1 MSQEQRTLSLR
12 TIFSRQLCL
21 CGRGHWV
28 TAPPSHSSP
37 LQGGA
42 SAETSVPVGVCRE
55 HPDEGK
61 CSLLHPDASCTLQ
74 STCLGEAGTELQG
87 SSGLQMPAMEW
98 SRCLGMASQRKP
110 NLLHNLWR
118 KVLEDT
124 SNGSIIPQAGR
135 TSWARAIR
143 CSEGRTH

>member
-1 MSQEQRTLSLR
+1 M
-12 TIFSRQLCL
+12 
-21 CGRGHWV
+21 

-55 HPDEGK
+55 YPDEGK
-61 CSLLHPDASCTLQ
+61 CRLLHPDASCTLQ

-110 NLLHNLWR
+110 NLLHNLR
-118 KVLEDT
+118 HKGLEDT
-124 SNGSIIPQAGR
+124 SNGSIIPTGR
-135 TSWARAIR
+135 TDELDSSYSAFRRAYALTQLQLL
-143 CSEGRTH
+143 SEVSHSTVVSGWCLLPHC

>member
-1 MSQEQRTLSLR
+1 M
-12 TIFSRQLCL
+12 
-21 CGRGHWV
+21 

-118 KVLEDT
+118 NGLEDT
-124 SNGSIIPQAGR
+124 SNGSKIPTGR
-135 TSWARAIR
+135 TDELDSSYSVFR
-143 CSEGRTH
+143 RTHALTQLQLLSEVSHATVVSGWCLLPHC